1 MAILHATLCIVTLA
15 ISSNLFL
22 SPTMNPTQIQEAPNL
37 PAALETALSVPRLIG
52 QVYESA
58 PLSLRARIIEQL
70 MRPLG
75 LLGLMAI
82 ANGIFVGIR
91 LRDRSAFP
99 RVALEDATAIRPS
112 DVVALADWA
121 QQVSGEAIEG
131 LTKVISTSPVLASSA
146 AAAILVSVLMRH
158 SSDTKLNRAD

>member
-1 MAILHATLCIVTLA
+1 MAKPC
-15 ISSNLFL
+15 
-22 SPTMNPTQIQEAPNL
+22 
-37 PAALETALSVPRLIG
+37 LSVPKLIG

-58 PLSLRARIIEQL
+58 PLTLQARIIEQL

-75 LLGLMAI
+75 VLGLMAV

-99 RVALEDATAIRPS
+99 GVALEDATAVRPS

-121 QQVSGEAIEG
+121 QQVSSEAIDG
-131 LTKVISTSPVLASSA
+131 LMKVISTSPVLASSA
-146 AAAILVSVLMRH
+146 AAAILISVLVR
-158 SSDTKLNRAD
+158 R